1 MHKETDRLIEIVR
14 ARLKVPAEAAAFIEA
29 DLRGSIATENPPAGQ
44 IATLNRRLARGRT
57 LAWVFTLLAAIAVLA
72 ASFGSVRT
80 FRLLDVRTTNERL
93 LASLS
98 GDDRLKMAAW
108 IGFGDPHEAAQ
119 ALLDAEPGNLAAR
132 ELWIMTASSQK
143 RHREKLQQFVAES
156 ERMDPGNGIYQL
168 HLFLKEYQ
176 TLRSSHATITPSHGL
191 VAKIDAILAMER
203 IVSRLGELQED
214 VHRLVP
220 EPKNHMDAQVYFRLL
235 STFQNQPGP
244 AESFVSAITRIH
256 STPVLVLPENFG
268 ELDMRHR
275 GFLEKSAPFLA
286 TRRVVRDIADLH
298 LIGKNWRRLMTEPSE
313 SLHRGSWVEITK
325 SLNAEAHRK
334 EFSQFSVTR
343 IPNGLQILVEPLG
356 NLDEVPIRLSILHRA
371 GLTHELVN
379 PLNQMHWAWMDRR
392 MAVHAAW
399 GIIALTILTCFVP
412 LLRGVFT
419 HHAANALQWMMPARD
434 HFFAAI
440 GAWVITVGTA
450 IMFLTIGPRPRV
462 ARLDSELDLY
472 FYVPVAAML
481 LLLVF
486 SFTALFHRRRG
497 RLLGWKGVHPLM
509 LILPIPVAVFSLWA
523 QFAWHGEPRL
533 MRVNASCAGLFGLIT
548 MSGLLYH
555 ALGDASRT
563 LERTVLI
570 KQFIKSLIVTSLL
583 MSATAGACYF
593 HELHWGK
600 QDRLLNHAHGR
611 PVFFDLRD
619 ELLRQSHEYQLQ
631 SLRRQP

>member
-29 DLRGSIATENPPAGQ
+29 DLRGSIASENPPAGQ

-80 FRLLDVRTTNERL
+80 FRLLDSTTPSQRL

-98 GDDRLKMAAW
+98 GSERLKMAAW
-108 IGFGDPHEAAQ
+108 IGLNDPHESAEAW
-119 ALLDAEPGNLAAR
+119 LDAEPTNLSAR
-132 ELWIMTASSQK
+132 ELWIATASFEERNVENLK
-143 RHREKLQQFVAES
+143 PFVAES

-168 HLFLKEYQ
+168 HLLLAKV
-176 TLRSSHATITPSHGL
+176 RSRGTVHIQLNEEVDL
-191 VAKIDAILAMER
+191 VLAHDHLQ
-203 IVSRLGELQED
+203 SRLGSLQLEIHQLIGRKFD
-214 VHRLVP
+214 YAAATARISSLHRFHTYSEIAAEFQQHLVSVRG
-220 EPKNHMDAQVYFRLL
+220 VYVGHEEHR
-235 STFQNQPGP
+235 
-244 AESFVSAITRIH
+244 RRY
-256 STPVLVLPENFG
+256 
-268 ELDMRHR
+268 DRHR
-275 GFLEKSAPFLA
+275 MYLEKSAPFLQA
-286 TRRVVRDIADLH
+286 RSFMAPPPLYDLPPLVRQA
-298 LIGKNWRRLMTEPSE
+298 GASTS
-313 SLHRGSWVEITK
+313 G
-325 SLNAEAHRK
+325 
-334 EFSQFSVTR
+334 FSVSIEPDR
-343 IPNGLQILVEPLG
+343 LPSLLESWAEHVPNVEGSMEPAY
-356 NLDEVPIRLSILHRA
+356 VILHRA
-371 GLTHELVN
+371 GLNHELVN

-434 HFFAAI
+434 HFFAAF
-440 GAWVITVGTA
+440 GAWVVTVGTA
-450 IMFLTIGPRPRV
+450 IIFLTMGPRPRV

-472 FYVPVAAML
+472 FYVPVAAMF

-486 SFTALFHRRRG
+486 SFTALFHRWRG

-509 LILPIPVAVFSLWA
+509 LILPIPVALFSLWA

-570 KQFIKSLIVTSLL
+570 KQFIKSLIVASLL
-583 MSATAGACYF
+583 MSATAGACYL

-600 QDRLLNHAHGR
+600 QDRLINHAHGR